1 MVSAFIKN
9 FTISTKTV
17 WNFLNKV
24 KDGICLSEAFKNA
37 GTSIGDSN
45 CYRIFKTFKY
55 NQVRVRTMLSRI
67 KDPPPMP
74 HTKDPAL
81 QTITHL
87 KYVFEGS
94 SCPVSQF
101 QYHFQ
106 ASFF

>member
-1 MVSAFIKN
+1 MISA
-9 FTISTKTV
+9 KTV

-24 KDGICLSEAFKNA
+24 KEGTCKSKAFKDTANNMGETTA
-37 GTSIGDSN
+37 
-45 CYRIFKTFKY
+45 YRIFKTFKY
-55 NQVRVRTMLSRI
+55 NQVRIRAMLVRI

-87 KYVFEGS
+87 KSAFEDNC
-94 SCPVSQF
+94 CPISQF
-101 QYHFQ
+101 QHHFQ